1 MYYSHQDI
9 LIDKKIVAKVFRFQ
23 NKKFKGIKFFTPSN
37 LNLQLGLMSHNKNY
51 IIKPHSH
58 INKKKIIKY
67 MSEVLIIFSGKLK
80 VFFYNKKHIQKKTV
94 ILKKKDI
101 IMLIKGAHGFKAL
114 ENLEMLEIKQG
125 PFTGDKDKARLK
137 NL

>member
-9 LIDKKIVAKVFRFQ
+9 LIDKEIVAKVFRFQ
-23 NKKFKGIKFFTPSN
+23 NKTFKGIKFFTPNN

-58 INKKKIIKY
+58 INTKKIIKH
-67 MSEVLIIFSGKLK
+67 MSEILIIFSGKLK
-80 VFFYNKKHIQKKTV
+80 VFFYNKKHIRKKNV

-101 IMLIKGAHGFKAL
+101 ILLIKGAHGFKVL

-125 PFTGDKDKARLK
+125 PFTGDKDKVRLK